1 MFLRMTFVSLALVA
15 LAACDTGSGTANTS
29 NSGDT
34 AQSFE
39 TRSVATTRT
48 HNYRMSGSRPGSR

>member
-1 MFLRMTFVSLALVA
+1 MFLRMTFVSFAVVA
-15 LAACDTGSGTANTS
+15 LAACDTGSGAVNTS

-39 TRSVATTRT
+39 TRSASTTRT
-48 HNYRMSGSRPGSR
+48 HNYRMSGSRSGMR